1 MDFTQAANIMNMMIA
16 LIISLT
22 FHEAGHALIARWQGD
37 RTAQMAGRL
46 TLNPVPHMDPVGTI
60 IFPFIGSLLGGFIFG
75 WAKPVPIEPRNFRS
89 QKWGQIMVAGS
100 GPLTNLLLSFIA
112 IIIFHKIGDVSETSM
127 WIAFSRL
134 AQAMIWVNAF
144 LAIFNMLPVYPLDG
158 GTVLYELL
166 PYDLK
171 QKYDQYVVPYGSFA
185 LLGLML
191 LGGFAWIG
199 AVASRWVATSD
210 LIVRSFLG

>member
-1 MDFTQAANIMNMMIA
+1 MDFTTAANIMNSMIA

-37 RTAQMAGRL
+37 RTAQLAGRL
-46 TLNPVPHMDPVGTI
+46 TLNPIPHMDPLGTV

-75 WAKPVPIEPRNFRS
+75 WAKPTPIDPRNFRS
-89 QKWGQIMVAGS
+89 QKWGQILVAGS
-100 GPLTNLLLSFIA
+100 GPLTNLLLSFISV
-112 IIIFHKIGDVSETSM
+112 IIFYAIGQVDENSI

-144 LAIFNMLPVYPLDG
+144 LAIFNMLPIYPLDG
-158 GTVLYELL
+158 GTVIYELL

-191 LGGFAWIG
+191 VGGLSWLGL
-199 AVASRWVATSD
+199 VASRWVAFSD
-210 LIVRSFLG
+210 LVVRGFMG

>member
-37 RTAQMAGRL
+37 RTAQHAGRL
-46 TLNPVPHMDPVGTI
+46 TLNPIPHMDPVGTI

-75 WAKPVPIEPRNFRS
+75 WAKPTPIDPRNFRN

-100 GPLTNLLLSFIA
+100 GPLTNLILSFLSIIA
-112 IIIFHKIGDVSETSM
+112 FYAIGSVSENSV

-134 AQAMIWVNAF
+134 SQAMIWVNAF
-144 LAIFNMLPVYPLDG
+144 LAIFNMIPVYPLDG
-158 GTVLYELL
+158 GTILYELL
-166 PYDLK
+166 PYDMK
-171 QKYDQYVVPYGSFA
+171 QKYDQYVVPYGSIA

-191 LGGFAWIG
+191 LGGFSWMG
-199 AVASRWVATSD
+199 VVASQWVNAAQ
-210 LIVRSFLG
+210 LIVRSMMG

>member
-37 RTAQMAGRL
+37 RTAQQAGRL
-46 TLNPVPHMDPVGTI
+46 TLNPIPHMDPLGTV

-75 WAKPVPIEPRNFRS
+75 WAKPVPIDPRNFRN

-100 GPLTNLLLSFIA
+100 GPITNLILSFLSVV
-112 IIIFHKIGDVSETSM
+112 IFFQIGQVSESSP

-158 GTVLYELL
+158 GTVVYELL
-166 PYDLK
+166 PYELK
-171 QKYDQYVVPYGSFA
+171 QKYDQYVVPYGNFA

-191 LGGFAWIG
+191 LGGFSWIG
-199 AVASRWVATSD
+199 AVASKWVMASQM
-210 LIVRSFLG
+210 IVQSFMG